1 MRIDVENDRDRT
13 VVDERDLHPGSEHAG
28 PNGHDELAERLAEAL
43 VQWLGDLGPRR
54 LREVGARSLLTRAVG
69 EERELADDERLAADV
84 DERPVEAAVLVGED
98 AQARD
103 LGGEPRGR
111 RLVVTHRDSD
121 EHEQTRAAARDDV
134 AVDGDRRLAHA
145 LDDDPHD
152 GILTAL
158 RDSAP
163 PADSDDV
170 EAAHLDWPALG
181 AMLVRSG
188 LVTEDDLEAALV
200 HQRLIG
206 DKLGKILVDRGLVT
220 AEQLA
225 HVRAEQHE
233 LPYAES
239 HELEPEDDVAALLP
253 ADAARRLAALPLRR
267 LPDGRVLVAV
277 ADPVGDDVHELRRLV
292 GEPVALAVAA
302 APSIAAALERAAEQ
316 AEPGPDEFDDEDGP
330 RLPLLGTLLVRDG
343 LVTEDELA
351 SALDE
356 QRTSGVRLGE
366 ILIARGSVTSENVCR
381 RLAEQHDLEFTD
393 LRTDEAE
400 PDVARLLAEDVARER
415 SLVPLRFLDEGPL
428 LVALADPANSF
439 QADRLRLE
447 LGVPLRFVVAT
458 PEAIAAALDAVHG
471 VDSATEREATPVF
484 DPAVLLEGPSE
495 AEAGE
500 EPESV
505 APRLEPAHHWPPLG
519 TLLLRDGLV
528 SEEVL
533 DAALAQQRMS
543 GKRLGEILVDRSAI
557 TRMQLARALAE
568 QHELPFLELG
578 DDELD
583 VAATTRLPEDLA
595 RRYTALPVAH
605 EPDGALLVAVADPT
619 NVLHSDELRLALGV
633 PLRFGVAAPDAIEAA
648 IAQVHQHALAVVE
661 EDEAPADAS
670 GVLDVETQDVD
681 TPAVAQVNKTIQRAL
696 SLGASDI
703 HFTPQPH
710 GLVVRGRVD
719 GVIRELTIIPASQQ
733 NAVTSRLKVMGHLD
747 IAERRAPQDGRIAVR
762 AGDQTVDLRVAV
774 LPTKYGEKVT
784 LRVLNQAS
792 APASLSDLDMSPA
805 SEELL
810 RKAIRQPFGAVFT
823 CGPTGSGK
831 TTTLYAA
838 LQELN
843 TPERTLTTIE
853 DPVEYLTPGIDQ
865 VEVNTRAGL
874 TFARGLRTVLRSDP
888 DVILVGEIRDEETAQ
903 IAVRAAMTGHLV
915 LSTLHTQTAAAAVQ
929 RLAEMGIEPGLLG
942 ATITCL
948 VAQRLVRRVCQDC
961 RETYYATAEEL
972 AELGRPAEEAGR
984 RLLARGRGCGACGTT
999 GYKGR
1004 VALFE
1009 VLPFTEDVR
1018 TLVAAGAPAAEI
1030 QRAAVAAGMSTLR
1043 DDGIRLCL
1051 DGVTTPGEVRR
1062 ITGDWR

>member
-1 MRIDVENDRDRT
+1 
-13 VVDERDLHPGSEHAG
+13 
-28 PNGHDELAERLAEAL
+28 
-43 VQWLGDLGPRR
+43 
-54 LREVGARSLLTRAVG
+54 
-69 EERELADDERLAADV
+69 
-84 DERPVEAAVLVGED
+84 
-98 AQARD
+98 
-103 LGGEPRGR
+103 
-111 RLVVTHRDSD
+111 
-121 EHEQTRAAARDDV
+121 
-134 AVDGDRRLAHA
+134 
-145 LDDDPHD
+145 
-152 GILTAL
+152 
-158 RDSAP
+158 
-163 PADSDDV
+163 V

-188 LVTEDDLEAALV
+188 LVTKDDLEAALLQ
-200 HQRLIG
+200 QRIVG
-206 DKLGKILVDRGLVT
+206 EKLGKILVDRGVLT

-225 HVRAEQHE
+225 HTLAEQHE
-233 LPYAES
+233 LPYVEPS
-239 HELEPEDDVAALLP
+239 ELEPDGDVASLLAP
-253 ADAARRLAALPLRR
+253 DVARRLGALPLRR
-267 LPDGRVLVAV
+267 LRDGRVLVAV
-277 ADPVGDDVHELRRLV
+277 ADPVGDEVHELRRLV
-292 GEPVALAVAA
+292 GHTVALGVAP
-302 APSIAAALERAAEQ
+302 APAISGALDRARLPAE
-316 AEPGPDEFDDEDGP
+316 AEDDVDDEDEP
-330 RLPLLGTLLVRDG
+330 RLPLLGALLVRDG
-343 LVTEDELA
+343 LVTEEEIS
-351 SALDE
+351 SALDA
-356 QRTSGVRLGE
+356 QRTTGRRLGE
-366 ILIARGSVTSENVCR
+366 ILVDRGSVTSENVCR
-381 RLAEQHDLEFTD
+381 RLAEQHDLDFAD
-393 LRTDEAE
+393 LALDAVD
-400 PDVARLLAEDVARER
+400 PDAARLLPEDVARDR

-428 LVALADPANSF
+428 LVALADPTNHF

-447 LGVPLRFVVAT
+447 LGVPLRFVVST
-458 PEAIAAALDAVHG
+458 PEEIAAALDHVHG
-471 VDSATEREATPVF
+471 PAEPLDRAAEVEA
-484 DPAVLLEGPSE
+484 PADTRP
-495 AEAGE
+495 
-500 EPESV
+500 EPEPMNAHDVSEPEPV
-505 APRLEPAHHWPPLG
+505 AAQDVPRLEPAHHWPPLG

-528 SEEVL
+528 SEDVL

-543 GKRLGEILVDRSAI
+543 GKRLGEILVDRGAI
-557 TRMQLARALAE
+557 TRTQLARALAE

-583 VAATTRLPEDLA
+583 SAATTRLPEDLA
-595 RRYTALPVAH
+595 RRYNALPVAYG
-605 EPDGALLVAVADPT
+605 PGGALLVAVADPT

-633 PLRFGVAAPDAIEAA
+633 PLRFGVAAPDTIEAA
-648 IAQVHQHALAVVE
+648 IAQVHQHALAVVD
-661 EDEAPADAS
+661 EDESPAEAS
-670 GVLDVETQDVD
+670 GVVDVETQDVD

-703 HFTPQPH
+703 HFTPQPQ

-719 GVIRELTIIPASQQ
+719 GVIRELTTIPASQQ

-792 APASLSDLDMSPA
+792 APASLSELDMSPE

-810 RKAIRQPFGAVFT
+810 RQAIRQPFGAVFT

-843 TPERTLTTIE
+843 TAERTLTTIE

-865 VEVNTRAGL
+865 VEVNARAGL

-915 LSTLHTQTAAAAVQ
+915 LSTLHTQTAAGAVQ
-929 RLAEMGIEPGLLG
+929 RLAEMGIEPGLLA

-972 AELGRPAEEAGR
+972 ADLGRPAEEAGR
-984 RLLARGRGCGACGTT
+984 RLLARGRGCGACGNT
-999 GYKGR
+999 GFKGR

-1009 VLPFTEDVR
+1009 VLPFTEDIR
-1018 TLVAAGAPAAEI
+1018 TLVAAGATPAEI

-1043 DDGIRLCL
+1043 DDGVRLCL